1 MSLFFAVMLLS
12 RPEEGRLS
20 RCSTGAA
27 SRWRRRQSA
36 GNDPVLCPPDHQGA
50 HLVDELHIRLA
61 ARHGV
66 QGYVI
71 AGDHN
76 ERDQQ
81 EIADEQP

>member
-1 MSLFFAVMLLS
+1 
-12 RPEEGRLS
+12 
-20 RCSTGAA
+20 
-27 SRWRRRQSA
+27 
-36 GNDPVLCPPDHQGA
+36 
-50 HLVDELHIRLA
+50 LHIRLA